1 MRRTHAVQSVLV
13 LGALA
18 IFAVAVATA
27 GATGKAT
34 AGGHKATAVAA
45 SKAAVIRT
53 NGREVFKPNPSNP
66 PNKEDVVTLG
76 WSPGTITVKSGQKL
90 TLVDGDN
97 FGDPHVLVISP
108 KKDLPKADTPAFKN
122 PVVRVVA
129 PEVLNDP
136 SNPDK
141 GFKALSAN
149 RGKPGLEYDRGR
161 PGTDPQGSQ
170 DLGDRVGQA
179 RHHALLLLRGPLL
192 DAGQD
197 HRQVA
202 LTAGA
207 RLGHGP
213 GRVSRFVDQHADR
226 GERRIGG
233 AVQPRAGGRQLAQI
247 DDHFGGDPL
256 AGQQRRHAGG

>member
-13 LGALA
+13 LAAVA

-27 GATGKAT
+27 GALGRT

-45 SKAAVIRT
+45 SKAAVIST
-53 NGREVFKPNPSNP
+53 VGREVFKPNPSNP

-76 WSPGTITVKSGQKL
+76 WRPGTITVKSGQRL
-90 TLVDGDN
+90 TLVDRDN

-141 GFKALSAN
+141 GFKALTAN
-149 RGKPGLEYDRGR
+149 RGKPGLNTIGDALVLTHKGAKISAIVSAK
-161 PGTDPQGSQ
+161 PGTTLYYFCAVHFWMQGKII
-170 DLGDRVGQA
+170 VK
-179 RHHALLLLRGPLL
+179 
-192 DAGQD
+192 
-197 HRQVA
+197 
-202 LTAGA
+202 
-207 RLGHGP
+207 
-213 GRVSRFVDQHADR
+213 
-226 GERRIGG
+226 
-233 AVQPRAGGRQLAQI
+233 
-247 DDHFGGDPL
+247 
-256 AGQQRRHAGG
+256 